1 MNKNLITLFL
11 NTLFLDDEAM
21 HNIREN
27 NGKYNLIYRLPIIAF
42 SELASW
48 IICLLFFELP
58 ILTVNLSE
66 FKNNIRELVAKYNN
80 QNKNNYNIL
89 GEFNI
94 IMKKFKQKFMIKRII
109 IYIFSLIIVSI
120 SWYYM
125 SCFFAIF
132 QNTQNHLLKDFGSG
146 LLMDLII
153 SLVKSFLYGIYKY
166 ILERICKNKC
176 FYIFL
181 KVLYDLFDQN

>member
-1 MNKNLITLFL
+1 
-11 NTLFLDDEAM
+11 
-21 HNIREN
+21 
-27 NGKYNLIYRLPIIAF
+27 
-42 SELASW
+42 
-48 IICLLFFELP
+48 
-58 ILTVNLSE
+58 
-66 FKNNIRELVAKYNN
+66 
-80 QNKNNYNIL
+80 
-89 GEFNI
+89 
-94 IMKKFKQKFMIKRII
+94 MKKFKQKFMIKRII

-181 KVLYDLFDQN
+181 KVLYDLFDQKLTEFIFEVIIEILIIHISKQFKSFQNIQNLFD